1 MEQAVNQIPETM
13 PMIAAMGEALV
24 DMIELPDGHFRPCLG
39 GSVCNFA
46 IGLARQGVPTAYLNP
61 LSADRFGRR
70 FEALFKDSGV
80 HLPIRQASACPTSIA
95 VVSVDEQGVASYS
108 FHRERVADRD
118 VSAEALIAAFPQRLA
133 VLHTGG
139 LALVPEELPKTLA
152 AVEAATASGSL
163 ASVDANIRLV
173 AVERKTEYLA
183 GVKRALERAHIVKVS
198 DEDLLHLGA
207 RDDSAAEARRLC
219 LSNDTTRLVALT
231 RGGKGAALVTH
242 TGEVELGTPAGLA
255 VVDTVGAG
263 DCFHAGLLA
272 WLHRN
277 DFLNKKTLEQLDAAT
292 LRAALG
298 HAIAAASIN
307 VTRAGCDP
315 ATWEETL
322 LFPNNSVP

>member
-1 MEQAVNQIPETM
+1 MNPLPEKT

-24 DMIELPDGHFRPCLG
+24 DMIELPDGHFQPCLG

-70 FEALFKDSGV
+70 FQALFRASGV
-80 HLPIRQASACPTSIA
+80 HLPMTEPSTCPTSIA

-118 VSAEALIAAFPQRLA
+118 ISIQELTATFPQTLEL
-133 VLHTGG
+133 LHTGG
-139 LALVPEELPKTLA
+139 LALVPEDLPKTLA
-152 AVEAATASGSL
+152 AVEAATARGSL
-163 ASVDANIRLV
+163 ASIDANIRLV
-173 AVERKTEYLA
+173 AVERKSEYLD
-183 GVKRALERAHIVKVS
+183 GVKQALVRAHVVKVS

-219 LSNDTTRLVALT
+219 LANDTTALVALT
-231 RGGKGAALVTH
+231 RGAKGAALVTRAL
-242 TGEVELGTPAGLA
+242 EVELQTPAGLA

-277 DFLNKKTLEQLDAAT
+277 DSLNSEALEQLDAET
-292 LRAALG
+292 LRAALA

-315 ATWEETL
+315 ATWEETRRFL
-322 LFPNNSVP
+322 NNSLP